1 MKAVKKIFCNVLG
14 QRKFVKKIKNNLEKN
29 DGHYYDSEDTYSRC
43 INAVKNHV
51 KDVVI

>member
-1 MKAVKKIFCNVLG
+1 MCLD
-14 QRKFVKKIKNNLEKN
+14 RESLLKKIKNNLEKN
-29 DGHYYDSEDTYSRC
+29 DGHYDSEDTYSRC

>member
-1 MKAVKKIFCNVLG
+1 MCLD
-14 QRKFVKKIKNNLEKN
+14 RESLLKKIKNNLEKN